1 MGGLGEVTHE
11 APILLLS
18 SPAQGLGP
26 ALSLLSV
33 PSQWPWLMAVDS
45 ATFSDYILGQK
56 ATLTWAGN
64 IDHAVSQGTAW
75 LQPHPC
81 WVPKLLTLGSHN
93 LPPESQRSFR
103 APGQVKPPDH
113 LWALARG

>member
-1 MGGLGEVTHE
+1 
-11 APILLLS
+11 
-18 SPAQGLGP
+18 
-26 ALSLLSV
+26 
-33 PSQWPWLMAVDS
+33 MAVDS

-56 ATLTWAGN
+56 ATLTCAGN

-93 LPPESQRSFR
+93 LPPESQRSVR